1 MEKIGAIVEV
11 GVIRYQSVRTNEGS
25 AWQRDTEFVA
35 PLSGVYYFHLDAH
48 DAFRGGRQFSIRK
61 NVEIVSQRYY
71 HSSSKKSWNTKQSIV
86 LFLQKGDK
94 VDTFLNEYPARS
106 KLIWDHNLLKKYGNS
121 ITLFLG
127 FRMGPN

>member
-35 PLSGVYYFHLDAH
+35 PLSGVYYFHIDVF
-48 DAFRGGRQFSIRK
+48 DSSRGVRQVSIRK
-61 NVEIVSQRYY
+61 NGEIVSQRNAN
-71 HSSSKKSWNTKQSIV
+71 SRKQTVTWNWKQNIV

-94 VDTFLNEYPARS
+94 VDSFHNGNPAWS
-106 KLIWDHNLLKKYGNS
+106 KLKKKYAN
-121 ITLFLG
+121 IYPNIDNIFLG
-127 FRMGPN
+127 FRMGPS